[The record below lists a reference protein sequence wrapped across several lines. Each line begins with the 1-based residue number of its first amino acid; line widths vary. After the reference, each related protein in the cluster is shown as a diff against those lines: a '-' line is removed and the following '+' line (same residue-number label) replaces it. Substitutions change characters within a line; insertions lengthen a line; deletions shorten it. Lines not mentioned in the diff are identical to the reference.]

1 MSRAVWSF
9 ENQGISTVPAPMGFT
24 TLNKEDRETLGYF
37 PSAYG
42 LRLSS
47 NALRERLGVFW
58 YQRKYGS
65 AEPAAETTPAPAR

>member
-1 MSRAVWSF
+1 
-9 ENQGISTVPAPMGFT
+9 MGFN

-47 NALRERLGVFW
+47 SALRERMGFFW
-58 YQRKYGS
+58 YQRKYAL
-65 AEPAAETTPAPAR
+65 AEAVPEIAPAPAR